1 MFYEKYLKMREK
13 NNSVLIVG
21 LDSDTNKFNSKF
33 SKDAIGIFEF
43 NKYIIEQTNEY
54 VCGYK
59 PNIAFYE
66 KHGYKGIQALEKT
79 VEYIKKYT
87 ELPIIIDAKRGD
99 IGNTAAAYAEAF
111 FKYLKVDSITINPYM
126 GMETINPYIELENSH
141 VFVLG
146 LTSNK
151 GAKDFEL
158 ENDLYLK
165 VIKNVNEYNKKF
177 KDKIGIVVGA
187 TNDEHIEK
195 ITKNSGNMVYLIP
208 GIGAQGGSIEKLF
221 KGLNG
226 YKNIVINSSRG
237 IIFSEDPKK
246 SAKELKEN
254 LNKARGL

>member
-1 MFYEKYLKMREK
+1 MFYEKYLKMKEK

-33 SKDAIGIFEF
+33 SKDAEGIFEF
-43 NKYIIEQTNEY
+43 NKYIIEQTNEH

-66 KHGYKGIQALEKT
+66 KHGYKGINALEKT
-79 VEYIKKYT
+79 IEYIKKYT
-87 ELPIIIDAKRGD
+87 NLPIILDVKRGD
-99 IGNTAAAYAEAF
+99 IGNTASAYAEAF
-111 FKYLKVDSITINPYM
+111 FKYLKVDSITVNPYM
-126 GMETINPYIELENSH
+126 GMETLLPYLELEDTH

-158 ENDLYLK
+158 ENNLYLK
-165 VIKNVNEYNKKF
+165 VIKKSNEYNERYKNKV
-177 KDKIGIVVGA
+177 GIVVGA
-187 TNDEHIEK
+187 TNDSYISK
-195 ITKNSGNMVYLIP
+195 IIKNSGNMVYLIP

-221 KGLNG
+221 NGLNG
-226 YKNIVINSSRG
+226 YENILINSSRG
-237 IIFSEDPKK
+237 IIFSEKPEK
-246 SAKELKEN
+246 SAKDLKEK